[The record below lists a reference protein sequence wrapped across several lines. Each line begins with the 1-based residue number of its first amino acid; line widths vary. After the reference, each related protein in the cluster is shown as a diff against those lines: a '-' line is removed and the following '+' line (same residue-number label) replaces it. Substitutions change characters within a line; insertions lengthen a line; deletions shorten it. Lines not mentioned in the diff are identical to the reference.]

1 MPGELEHAGMTSS
14 TRKPLLTP
22 RELIHWGAV
31 IFEQAGLAFG
41 HGTDNALD
49 ESAVLVLHALR
60 IGYDQPDEVLD
71 VKLAGKDRLRV
82 IELLE
87 QRVSSRKPAA
97 YLVNEARFAGLSF
110 YVDER
115 VLVPRSPIAE
125 LVESGFMP
133 WIDMPRVRNILD
145 LCTGSG
151 CIGIACAHVFPD
163 ASVDITDRSCD
174 ALDVARENVRRHGL
188 EDRVTPVESDLFAGL
203 TGRRYDIIVSN
214 PPYVPQLEV
223 KELQAEF
230 QHEPAL
236 GLTAGTDGLDIVTGI
251 LDEAGEYLQDDG
263 ILVVE
268 VGLSQQRLIVQY
280 PDVPFLWL
288 EFEYGGEGVFMLE
301 AARLREYADI
311 FRQAAVGRG
320 LQSVNQDE
328 VIE

>member
-1 MPGELEHAGMTSS
+1 MTSS
-14 TRKPLLTP
+14 ITEPRLTP
-22 RELIHWGAV
+22 RALIHWGADL
-31 IFEQAGLAFG
+31 FEQAGLAFG

-49 ESAVLVLHALR
+49 ESAALVLHALQ
-60 IGYDQPDEVLD
+60 IGYDQPEEVLD
-71 VKLAGKDRLRV
+71 AELADADRLRV

-87 QRVSSRKPAA
+87 RRVSSRKPAA

-125 LVESGFMP
+125 LIETGFAP
-133 WIDMPRVRNILD
+133 WIDPQRVRKVLD

-151 CIGIACAHVFPD
+151 CIGIACGYVFPD
-163 ASVDITDRSCD
+163 ARVDITDLSRD
-174 ALDVARENVRRHGL
+174 ALDVARENIRRHGL
-188 EDRVTPVESDLFAGL
+188 EDRVIPLESNLFSGL

-214 PPYVPQLEV
+214 PPYVPQQEV
-223 KELQAEF
+223 RELQAEF

-236 GLTAGTDGLDIVTGI
+236 GLASGADGLDIVTGI
-251 LDEAGEYLQDDG
+251 LNAAAGHLFDDG

-268 VGLSQQRLIVQY
+268 VGHSQERLAALF

-301 AARLREYADI
+301 SEQLRVHQET
-311 FRQAAVGRG
+311 FRQAVVERG
-320 LQSVNQDE
+320 LLSVNQGE
-328 VIE
+328 VVE